1 MSDEWRRV
9 STCCASVPLLPNSRC
24 RCRAAPGATFKAAV
38 RFSVDIYRT
47 PAKDIMNDQAPQGTH
62 LEAAVLAH
70 PQMDLYTPPHQA
82 NEQKAE
88 TFRASQYASTYA

>member
-1 MSDEWRRV
+1 MAPGEH
-9 STCCASVPLLPNSRC
+9 LLRPAYRC
-24 RCRAAPGATFKAAV
+24 FLIPVDRCRAAPGATFKAAV

-88 TFRASQYASTYA
+88 TFRASQ